1 MDKILRIEN
10 LNKSFGDHHVIK
22 NMSLEVNQGSFVVL
36 TGQSGSGK
44 STFLNIVGLLDK
56 HDSGTITYFGVN
68 NPKPFS
74 KEATKLLQTKI
85 GYLFQNFA
93 LIESKTVEQNLMIA
107 LEFVKGINK
116 KERIAE
122 VLEYVNLKGFEKKK
136 ISQCSGGEQQRVA
149 VARLMLKP
157 CELILCDEPTGSLDY
172 ENRQNIISLLKK
184 LQADGK
190 TILIVSHD
198 PEVIEVAE
206 THHDLMEI
214 MKS

>member
-1 MDKILRIEN
+1 MKPILTIEN
-10 LNKSFGDHHVIK
+10 VNKSFGDHHVLN
-22 NMSLEVNQGSFVVL
+22 NMNLEVNQGSFVVL
-36 TGQSGSGK
+36 TGPSGSGK

-56 HDSGTITYFGVN
+56 HDSGTITYFGVS

-74 KEATKLLQTKI
+74 KQATKLLQTKI

-93 LIESKTVEQNLMIA
+93 LIESKTVEQNLMVA

-116 KERIAE
+116 KEKIAE
-122 VLEYVNLKGFEKKK
+122 ILEYVDLKGFEKKK
-136 ISQCSGGEQQRVA
+136 ISQCSGGEQQRIA

-184 LQADGK
+184 LQKDGK

-198 PEVIEVAE
+198 PEVIQEAE
-206 THHDLMEI
+206 IHHDLMNI
-214 MKS
+214 MS

>member
-1 MDKILRIEN
+1 MNPILTIKN
-10 LNKSFGDHHVIK
+10 VNKSFGDHHVIK

-36 TGQSGSGK
+36 TGPSGSGK

-122 VLEYVNLKGFEKKK
+122 VLEYVDLKGFEKKK

-206 THHDLMEI
+206 IHHDLMEI

>member
-1 MDKILRIEN
+1 MDKILHIEN

-36 TGQSGSGK
+36 TGPSGSGK

-122 VLEYVNLKGFEKKK
+122 VLEYVDLKGFEKKK

-206 THHDLMEI
+206 IHHDLMEI

>member
-1 MDKILRIEN
+1 MDKILHIEN

-36 TGQSGSGK
+36 TGPSGSGK

-122 VLEYVNLKGFEKKK
+122 VLEYVDLKGFEKKK

>member
-1 MDKILRIEN
+1 MKNILHIEN
-10 LNKSFGDHHVIK
+10 LNKSFGDHQVL
-22 NMSLEVNQGSFVVL
+22 NNLNLEVKQGDFIVL
-36 TGQSGSGK
+36 TGPSGSGK

-122 VLEYVNLKGFEKKK
+122 VLEYVDLKGFEKKK

-198 PEVIEVAE
+198 PEVIVIAE

>member
-122 VLEYVNLKGFEKKK
+122 VLEYVDLKGFEKKK

>member
-1 MDKILRIEN
+1 MNKILHIEN
-10 LNKSFGDHHVIK
+10 LNKFFGDHHVIK

-36 TGQSGSGK
+36 TGPSGSGK

-122 VLEYVNLKGFEKKK
+122 VLEYVDLKGFEKKK

-172 ENRQNIISLLKK
+172 ENRQNIITLLKK

-198 PEVIEVAE
+198 PEVIEVAQI
-206 THHDLMEI
+206 HHDLMDI
-214 MKS
+214 MNA

>member
-36 TGQSGSGK
+36 TGPSGSGK

-122 VLEYVNLKGFEKKK
+122 VLEYVDLKGFEKKK

-206 THHDLMEI
+206 IHHDLMEI

>member
-1 MDKILRIEN
+1 VEKILCIEN
-10 LNKSFGDHHVIK
+10 LNKSFENHHVL
-22 NMSLEVNQGSFVVL
+22 NNLNLEVKQGDFIVL
-36 TGQSGSGK
+36 TGPSGSGK

-56 HDSGTITYFGVN
+56 HDSGTITYFGIE

-74 KEATKLLQTKI
+74 KESTKLLKNKI

-107 LEFVKGINK
+107 LEFVKGIDK
-116 KERIAE
+116 KNRIDEA
-122 VLEYVNLKGFEKKK
+122 LDYVGLKGFEKKK
-136 ISQCSGGEQQRVA
+136 VSQCSGGEQQRIA
-149 VARLMLKP
+149 VARIILKP
-157 CELILCDEPTGSLDY
+157 CELVLCDEPTGSLDY

-184 LQADGK
+184 LQKDGK

-206 THHDLMEI
+206 THYDLLKI
-214 MKS
+214 MQS